1 MKRNMIVLVLGIGLI
16 GCAGRP
22 ANPTN
27 VVEYT
32 DDKMSCPQL
41 AVAVTEQERRS
52 QASYQADK
60 SQEEKNTAIGVA
72 GALLF
77 WPALFAMETGDHNLI
92 EAQAYDRRAEHLRR
106 IMIGKECTDIPVPL
120 PKIEP
125 EPKTETEASS

>member
-1 MKRNMIVLVLGIGLI
+1 MVRFFAVLILGVGLV

-22 ANPTN
+22 PNPTN
-27 VVEYT
+27 VVGYT

-41 AVAVTEQERRS
+41 AVSITEQERRA
-52 QASYQADK
+52 QASYLADK

-92 EAQAYDRRAEHLRR
+92 EAQAYERRAEHLRR
-106 IMIGKECTDIPVPL
+106 VMISKDCNDIPAPL
-120 PKIEP
+120 PRTPP
-125 EPKTETEASS
+125 ESETESTS